1 MFRGRGSGSPGRSR
15 GITVPESRVCSEG
28 EIVVVRVVEEVLLYL
43 RAEYVPRE
51 R

>member
-1 MFRGRGSGSPGRSR
+1 MFPGRDSGTTGRSR
-15 GITVPESRVCSEG
+15 GITVPESGVCSQG
-28 EIVVVRVVEEVLLYL
+28 EIVVVRVVVETLLYL